1 LLELCNA
8 ANFGQL
14 FGLFDETLLAI
25 SLTAKR
31 TAGGSGAPSNF
42 EASLRR
48 GSLAAGGVEMEALRV
63 AVVMGGTSS
72 EREVSLRSGAAVAE
86 ALEGLGHDVVRVDL
100 GTGAEALK
108 ALASTPMDV
117 AFLALHGRQGEDG
130 VVQGILEMLGVPYT
144 GSGVM
149 GSALAMDKLKSK
161 ELFRLHNVPTPPY
174 YELTQAQVESLADV
188 HGSFGYP
195 VVVKPRR
202 EGSSVGV
209 VKATNLAELSAAV
222 ETALQYDDSVLVE
235 RFIKAR
241 EVAVG
246 LLDGRVLGA
255 IEIAPHGEMYD
266 FEAKYT
272 PGMTEYFMPAR
283 LEATRT
289 RGILNLAERAA
300 QAVGARGAA
309 RVDLLVTEG
318 QNEYVLEVNTLPGM
332 TPTSLLPKI
341 ASAAGYDFAGLC
353 EAMLRS
359 ARLDNRT
366 VVAPVATTVQT
377 ERSPWGESSFD
388 EEGYAAVASAL
399 RSKTPAAARRSA

>member
-1 LLELCNA
+1 
-8 ANFGQL
+8 
-14 FGLFDETLLAI
+14 
-25 SLTAKR
+25 
-31 TAGGSGAPSNF
+31 
-42 EASLRR
+42 
-48 GSLAAGGVEMEALRV
+48 MEALRV

-174 YELTQAQVESLADV
+174 YEIKQSEVESLADM

-195 VVVKPRR
+195 VIVKPRR
-202 EGSSVGV
+202 EGTSLGV
-209 VKATNLAELSAAV
+209 VKATNLAELSVAV
-222 ETALQYDDSVLVE
+222 ETALQFDDSVLVE
-235 RFIKAR
+235 RFIKGR

-255 IEIAPHGEMYD
+255 IEIAPRGELYD

-353 EAMLRS
+353 EAILSS
-359 ARLDNRT
+359 ARLDSRNIA
-366 VVAPVATTVQT
+366 APVATTVQSA
-377 ERSPWGESSFD
+377 RSPWGESSFD
-388 EEGYAAVASAL
+388 EESYAAVASAL
-399 RSKTPAAARRSA
+399 RSKTPASARRSA